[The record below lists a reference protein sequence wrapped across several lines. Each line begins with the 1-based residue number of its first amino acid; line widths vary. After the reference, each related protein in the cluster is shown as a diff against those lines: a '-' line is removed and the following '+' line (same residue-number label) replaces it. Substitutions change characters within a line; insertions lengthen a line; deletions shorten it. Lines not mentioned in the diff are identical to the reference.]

1 MTVPQYVSSYWG
13 VLCDTW
19 TVLALCLAGGILPL
33 VSCLEHFEGC
43 EELSPVLPVIL
54 LVTGNQEAG
63 STLWTEVM
71 QRCHKRWPGCTLP
84 SAGKDFMLLVY
95 ESDGPS
101 CIGNR
106 QSGTWTG
113 FSPSTSV
120 FSWQY
125 LSTNT
130 PHSFIHPSITNIIQS
145 QQLRVLLHKA
155 LNRPLWSGNRLED
168 RPHTMED
175 YVQANAQLENLV

>member
-1 MTVPQYVSSYWG
+1 MLPAWKEQHLPPSVDVYWYVPQYQFYLDFSMTVPQYVTSHWR
-13 VLCDTW
+13 VLCDMW
-19 TVLALCLAGGILPL
+19 TVLAVCLSDGILPL
-33 VSCLEHFEGC
+33 VSCLEHFLGC

-71 QRCHKRWPGCTLP
+71 QRCHKRWPGCTPP

-101 CIGNR
+101 WIGNR

-113 FSPSTSV
+113 FSPSTLV
-120 FSWQY
+120 FSC
-125 LSTNT
+125 NT
-130 PHSFIHPSITNIIQS
+130 FPPTLHTHSFIH
-145 QQLRVLLHKA
+145 
-155 LNRPLWSGNRLED
+155 
-168 RPHTMED
+168 
-175 YVQANAQLENLV
+175 